1 MFRAGLIALIV
12 GVFVA
17 SAVADR
23 PNLILI
29 MTDDQGYADLSLHG
43 NPQLQTPAMDSIAKD
58 GVQFSRFYVSP
69 VCSPTRASLLT
80 GRYNYRT
87 GVVDTYIGRSMMRP
101 TEVTLAE
108 RLRDAGYRTGIFGK
122 WHLGDTWP
130 LRAMDQGFEESLVCR
145 GGGITQPAG
154 PPGNTYFSPRLDHN
168 GVEGPSDGYCSD
180 VFTDAALAYIDA
192 HQAEPFFVYLPY
204 NAPHVPLQIDD
215 QYVQP
220 FREKGLD
227 EDTARVYGMVKNL
240 DDNIAR
246 LLARLKDL
254 QLDEKTI
261 VVFLTDNGPAY
272 GDKDQ
277 RYTAG
282 LRGRKGQPYEGG
294 IHVPCFVRWKG
305 TLTPGRVVDTPAA
318 HIDLAPTLLDA
329 LGVRLAGDA
338 KIDGRS
344 LWAALQG
351 KDTPA
356 SPRALFLQWH
366 RGDAP
371 RPFENSAVVE
381 VQYKLVNGVELY
393 DLKADPAEGTDLAAS
408 KPEEVTRLRSAYE
421 AWFADVSSAGY
432 DPPRI
437 VLAPAQAPV
446 TILTPQDWRGSA
458 DFGPSNASYWEVATI
473 DAGNYDITFDFG
485 RPLQAARVTLRIAGQ
500 TLLHEVPEGA
510 TELRFEGVALPAG
523 LEDRLAFEVTHQS
536 GGKAVQFATVRKSEG
551 Q

>member
-1 MFRAGLIALIV
+1 MFRAGLFAFV
-12 GVFVA
+12 AVVFVV

-69 VCSPTRASLLT
+69 VCSPTRASLMT

-154 PPGNTYFSPRLDHN
+154 PPGNMYFSPRLDHN
-168 GVEGPSDGYCSD
+168 GVESPSDGYCSD
-180 VFTDAALAYIDA
+180 VFTEAAMAYIDA
-192 HQAEPFFVYLPY
+192 HRTEPFFVYVPY
-204 NAPHVPLQIDD
+204 NAPHVPLQIDE

-220 FREKGLD
+220 FREQGLD

-246 LLARLKDL
+246 LLARLKAL
-254 QLDEKTI
+254 HLDEKTI

-294 IHVPCFVRWKG
+294 IHVPCFVRWTG

-318 HIDLAPTLLDA
+318 HIDLAPTLLEA
-329 LGVRLAGDA
+329 LGVPMAGDA

-344 LWAALQG
+344 LWPALQG
-351 KDTPA
+351 KEAPA
-356 SPRALFLQWH
+356 PSRALFLQWH

-371 RPFENSAVVE
+371 RPFENSAVIE
-381 VQYKLVNGVELY
+381 TQYKLVNGAELY
-393 DLKADPAEGTDLAAS
+393 DLQADPAEATNLAAS
-408 KPEEVTRLRSAYE
+408 KPEEVTRLRSAYD

-437 VLAPAQAPV
+437 VLAPPQAPV

-458 DFGPSNASYWEVATI
+458 DFGPSNASYWEVSTI
-473 DAGNYDITFDFG
+473 EAGRYDIRFDFG
-485 RPLQAARVTLRIAGQ
+485 RSLRAARLTLRIGGQ
-500 TLLHEVPEGA
+500 TLLHEVSEGA
-510 TELRFEGVALPAG
+510 TEVRFEDVVLPAG

-536 GGKAVQFATVRKSEG
+536 EGKAVQFATVRKSG
-551 Q
+551 DG